1 MTDAKLTLKINKP
14 LKIGYQGT
22 PGSNAET
29 ATKAIVKRLK
39 LQNVELVPLTTSQ
52 NVCDHLVEGSIDFG
66 VMARQNSISG
76 MISETLKAV
85 PSKDLH
91 RVTFQVVPINHCL
104 FKLPDVPMN
113 TLTTIASHEE
123 ALCQTKNIRA
133 RMFPQLNELQ
143 TEDTALSAKQLAEHI
158 LPETTAVLCSKQA
171 GLQHNLDLVCEHVA
185 DKINNNTLFDL
196 TYYNKDKEKLLKHH
210 TEEYQDFVQ
219 AVQEQLEE
227 DMKQHKRIGATDP
240 TDPKWWLV

>member
-1 MTDAKLTLKINKP
+1 MTDVKLTLKINKP

-39 LQNVELVPLTTSQ
+39 LQQVELVPLTTSQ

-76 MISETLKAV
+76 MVSETLKAV
-85 PSKDLH
+85 PSKNLH

-133 RMFPQLNELQ
+133 RMFPQLNELK

-196 TYYNKDKEKLLKHH
+196 TCFDKNKQDLLLEHTTSLKKILQNLFKSYQTAIDRAKAVHQRFEK
-210 TEEYQDFVQ
+210 
-219 AVQEQLEE
+219 
-227 DMKQHKRIGATDP
+227 
-240 TDPKWWLV
+240 

>member
-1 MTDAKLTLKINKP
+1 MTDVKLTVKIKKP

-29 ATKAIVKRLK
+29 ATKAIVKRLN
-39 LQNVELVPLTTSQ
+39 LLNVELVPLTTSQ
-52 NVCDHLVEGSIDFG
+52 NVCDHLVKGSIDFG

-76 MISETLKAV
+76 MVSETLKAV

-104 FKLPDVPMN
+104 FKLPNVPMSS
-113 TLTTIASHEE
+113 LTTIASHEE

-133 RMFPQLNELQ
+133 RMFPQLNELK

-171 GLQHNLDLVCEHVA
+171 GLQHKLDLVCEHVA

-196 TYYNKDKEKLLKHH
+196 TCYYEDKQNLLLEHTVSLKRSLQNLFKSYQTAIDRANAIHQRFEK
-210 TEEYQDFVQ
+210 
-219 AVQEQLEE
+219 
-227 DMKQHKRIGATDP
+227 
-240 TDPKWWLV
+240 

>member
-1 MTDAKLTLKINKP
+1 MTDVKPTLKTKKS

-29 ATKAIVKRLK
+29 ATKAIIKK
-39 LQNVELVPLTTSQ
+39 LNLLNVELIPLTTSQ
-52 NVCDHLVEGSIDFG
+52 NVCDHLIAGSIDFG

-76 MISETLKAV
+76 MVTETLKAV

-104 FKLPDVPMN
+104 FKLPNVPMSS
-113 TLTTIASHEE
+113 LTTILSHEE

-133 RMFPQLNELQ
+133 RMFPQLNELK
-143 TEDTALSAKQLAEHI
+143 TEDTALSAKQLAKHI

-196 TYYNKDKEKLLKHH
+196 TYYYEDKEKLLKRH
-210 TEEYQDFVQ
+210 TEKYQNFVQ
-219 AVQEQLEE
+219 AVQEQLDKDVEAR
-227 DMKQHKRIGATDP
+227 KRIGATGPD
-240 TDPKWWLV
+240 DPKWWLV

>member
-39 LQNVELVPLTTSQ
+39 LQQVELVPLTTSQ

-76 MISETLKAV
+76 MVSETLKAV

-104 FKLPDVPMN
+104 FKLPDVPMSA
-113 TLTTIASHEE
+113 LTTIASHEE

-133 RMFPQLNELQ
+133 RMFPQLNELK

-196 TYYNKDKEKLLKHH
+196 TYYYNNKEKLLKHH
-210 TEEYQDFVQ
+210 TEEYQSFAQ
-219 AVQEQLEE
+219 AVLEGLEE
-227 DMKQHKRIGATDP
+227 DAEKRKRIGATNP

>member
-1 MTDAKLTLKINKP
+1 MILTTTDVKLTLKIKKP

-52 NVCDHLVEGSIDFG
+52 NVCDHLIAGSIDFG

-76 MISETLKAV
+76 MVSETLKAL
-85 PSKDLH
+85 PDKKLH

-104 FKLPDVPMN
+104 FKLPDVPMSS
-113 TLTTIASHEE
+113 LTTIASHEE

-133 RMFPQLNELQ
+133 RMFPQLNELK
-143 TEDTALSAKQLAEHI
+143 TEDTALSAKQLTEHI

-171 GLQHNLDLVCEHVA
+171 GLQHKLDLVCEHVA

-196 TYYNKDKEKLLKHH
+196 TCYYEDKQNLLLEHTASLKRSLQNLFKSYQTAIDRANAIHQRFEK
-210 TEEYQDFVQ
+210 
-219 AVQEQLEE
+219 
-227 DMKQHKRIGATDP
+227 
-240 TDPKWWLV
+240 

>member
-1 MTDAKLTLKINKP
+1 MTDVKLTLKIKKL

-29 ATKAIVKRLK
+29 ATKAIVKRLN
-39 LQNVELVPLTTSQ
+39 LLNVELIPLTTSQ
-52 NVCDHLVEGSIDFG
+52 NVCDHLIAGSIDFG

-76 MISETLKAV
+76 MVSETLKDI

-104 FKLPDVPMN
+104 FKLPNVPMSS
-113 TLTTIASHEE
+113 LTTIASHEE

-133 RMFPQLNELQ
+133 RMFPQLNELK
-143 TEDTALSAKQLAEHI
+143 TENTALSAKQLAEHI

-171 GLQHNLDLVCEHVA
+171 SLQHNLELVCEHVA

-196 TYYNKDKEKLLKHH
+196 TCFYEDKQNLLSEHMPSLKRSLQNLFKSYQTAIDRANAIHQRFEK
-210 TEEYQDFVQ
+210 
-219 AVQEQLEE
+219 
-227 DMKQHKRIGATDP
+227 
-240 TDPKWWLV
+240 

>member
-1 MTDAKLTLKINKP
+1 MTDVKLTLKINKP

-76 MISETLKAV
+76 MVSETLKAV

-104 FKLPDVPMN
+104 FKLPDVPMSA
-113 TLTTIASHEE
+113 LTTIASHEE
-123 ALCQTKNIRA
+123 ALCQTKNIRT
-133 RMFPQLNELQ
+133 RMFPQLNELK
-143 TEDTALSAKQLAEHI
+143 TEDTALSAKQLAERI
-158 LPETTAVLCSKQA
+158 LPSTTAVLCSKQA
-171 GLQHNLDLVCEHVA
+171 GLQHNLDLICEHVA

-196 TYYNKDKEKLLKHH
+196 TCFDKDKQDLLLKH
-210 TEEYQDFVQ
+210 TISLKKILQNLFKSYQTAIDQ
-219 AVQEQLEE
+219 ADTIHHRFE
-227 DMKQHKRIGATDP
+227 K
-240 TDPKWWLV
+240 

>member
-1 MTDAKLTLKINKP
+1 MTDVKLTLKIKKP

-29 ATKAIVKRLK
+29 ATKAIVKRLN
-39 LQNVELVPLTTSQ
+39 LLNVELVPLTTSQ
-52 NVCDHLVEGSIDFG
+52 NVCDHLVKGSIDFG

-76 MISETLKAV
+76 MVSETLKAV

-104 FKLPDVPMN
+104 FKLPNVPMSS
-113 TLTTIASHEE
+113 LTTIASHEE

-133 RMFPQLNELQ
+133 RMFPQLNELK

-171 GLQHNLDLVCEHVA
+171 CLQHNLDLVCEHVA
-185 DKINNNTLFDL
+185 DKINNNTLFAL
-196 TYYNKDKEKLLKHH
+196 TYYYEDKQDLLLEH
-210 TEEYQDFVQ
+210 T
-219 AVQEQLEE
+219 ASL
-227 DMKQHKRIGATDP
+227 KKNLPKSIRI
-240 TDPKWWLV
+240 VSNSN

>member
-1 MTDAKLTLKINKP
+1 MTSVKSRLKINKP
-14 LKIGYQGT
+14 LRIGYQGT

-52 NVCDHLVEGSIDFG
+52 NVCDHLVKGSIDFG
-66 VMARQNSISG
+66 VMARQNNISG
-76 MISETLKAV
+76 MVSETLKAI

-104 FKLPDVPMN
+104 FKLPDVPMSA
-113 TLTTIASHEE
+113 LTTIASHEE

-133 RMFPQLNELQ
+133 RMFPQLNELK
-143 TEDTALSAKQLAEHI
+143 TEDTASSAKQLAEHI

-171 GLQHNLDLVCEHVA
+171 GLQHNLDLICEHVA

-196 TYYNKDKEKLLKHH
+196 TCYYEDKQNLLLEHTASLKRSLQNLFKSYQTAIDRANAIHQRFEK
-210 TEEYQDFVQ
+210 
-219 AVQEQLEE
+219 
-227 DMKQHKRIGATDP
+227 
-240 TDPKWWLV
+240 